1 MLLNRDEY
9 VGARNSYRVNGHGSD
24 LKMIQQAAVKAELL
38 TGDPVWDLFLTYLQ
52 HALEET
58 ETYRQRAQD
67 MLTHPNTV
75 DHNIMLQAK
84 IALAESTSR
93 ASILEAVISLPKDL
107 IELGSEANSLLERAE

>member
-1 MLLNRDEY
+1 MFPNRDEY
-9 VGARNSYRVNGHGSD
+9 SRMQTATHYNGHAND

-58 ETYRQRAQD
+58 ETYRQSAQD

-75 DHNIMLQAK
+75 DHNTMLQAK

-107 IELGSEANSLLERAE
+107 IELGSKAKGLLEREE